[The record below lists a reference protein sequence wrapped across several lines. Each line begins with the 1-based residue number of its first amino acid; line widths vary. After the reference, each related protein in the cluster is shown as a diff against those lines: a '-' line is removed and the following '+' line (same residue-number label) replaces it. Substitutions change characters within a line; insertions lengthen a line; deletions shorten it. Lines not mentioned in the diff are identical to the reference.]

1 MSDLR
6 LVPVDDPDGTAPA
19 GVVLHWTGTPT
30 TYRRPATDDR
40 RHREGVT
47 VSFKPSATIRYT
59 AMRLGIFVGCL
70 VLVAVLVNLGWVP
83 AGLGAANP
91 AWVVLLALV
100 LSAPLSFVL
109 LRKQRDEMSTQI
121 AGRVAGAKERLAA
134 NRSQEDAADDAARVG
149 S

>member
-1 MSDLR
+1 MSLK
-6 LVPVDDPDGTAPA
+6 T
-19 GVVLHWTGTPT
+19 
-30 TYRRPATDDR
+30 
-40 RHREGVT
+40 
-47 VSFKPSATIRYT
+47 SATIRYT

-83 AGLGAANP
+83 SGLGEANP

-121 AGRVAGAKERLAA
+121 SGRVAGAKQKLAA
-134 NRSQEDAADDAARVG
+134 NRSQEDAADDAARVN
-149 S
+149 